1 MSFFTVANFA
11 NWQFWQDSDGSGD
24 GFGSG
29 GFYGEQKVAWDG
41 PNKIIYINEGV
52 TNIDVKADIYSAFKE
67 WILGNLEAPDGGP
80 PGSAWPE
87 AITAIG
93 GEPLNDTLN
102 VGSTFFLE
110 NGWRIQPFASKTPY
124 ILTVNGNIYTREAG
138 ENPFLF
144 AEGVSV
150 NLTRSNIV
158 DQVVATSTLSVG
170 DRTAIANEVWG
181 TSTLGYA
188 TGSGVYGGL
197 VKAIDSDLGVVDTKV
212 DKTLTKG
219 EFLALK

>member
-1 MSFFTVANFA
+1 MSFIYFNYGT
-11 NWQFWQDSDGSGD
+11 NWNWDPNQFPN
-24 GFGSG
+24 
-29 GFYGEQKVAWDG
+29 QKVSWDG
-41 PNKIIYINEGV
+41 YNKIIYVNEGV
-52 TNIDVKADIYSAFKE
+52 TTLDIKKDIYSAWKE
-67 WILGNLEAPDGGP
+67 WVLSSPEYPTA
-80 PGSAWPE
+80 STWPE
-87 AITAIG
+87 AISAIG

-110 NGWRIQPFASKTPY
+110 NGWRIQPLASKTPY

-138 ENPFLF
+138 GNPFLF

-158 DQVVATSTLSVG
+158 DQVVATSALSSV
-170 DRTAIANEVWG
+170 DLANIATEVWG
-181 TSTLGYA
+181 TSTLSYTA
-188 TGSGVYGGL
+188 GSNVYGGL
-197 VKAIDSDLGVVDTKV
+197 VKGIDSDLGVVDTKV

>member
-1 MSFFTVANFA
+1 MSFFTTANYG
-11 NWQFWQDSDGSGD
+11 NWQFWSVYDTANGLYGD
-24 GFGSG
+24 
-29 GFYGEQKVAWDG
+29 QKVAFDG
-41 PNKIIYINEGV
+41 YNKIIYVAEGV
-52 TNIDVKADIYSAFKE
+52 RTLDVKEDIYSAWKE
-67 WILGNLEAPDGGP
+67 WVLGSVEEPPASSWPD
-80 PGSAWPE
+80 
-87 AITAIG
+87 AISAIG

-110 NGWRIQPFASKTPY
+110 NGWRIQPVATKTPY

-138 ENPFLF
+138 GNPFLF

-158 DQVVATSTLSVG
+158 DQLVASSTLTEA
-170 DRTAIANEVWG
+170 DKTAIAEKVWG
-181 TSTLGYA
+181 TSTLDYQNQVANFG
-188 TGSGVYGGL
+188 GV
-197 VKAIDSDLGVVDTKV
+197 VTNIDSDLNTLESKV

>member
-1 MSFFTVANFA
+1 
-11 NWQFWQDSDGSGD
+11 
-24 GFGSG
+24 
-29 GFYGEQKVAWDG
+29 
-41 PNKIIYINEGV
+41 V
-52 TNIDVKADIYSAFKE
+52 TELDVKIDIYSAWKE
-67 WILGNLEAPDGGP
+67 WVLASPEYPTA
-80 PGSAWPE
+80 STWKE
-87 AITAIG
+87 AISAIG

-110 NGWRIQPFASKTPY
+110 NGWRIQPFASKNPY

-138 ENPFLF
+138 GNPFLF

-158 DQVVATSTLSVG
+158 DQVVATSSLSSG
-170 DRTAIANEVWG
+170 DLASIAAEVWG
-181 TSTLGYA
+181 TSTLVYT
-188 TGSGVYGGL
+188 TGSNVYGGL